1 MILPARNLKLASEE
15 FSAAV
20 VWYEKQRSGL
30 GAEFFDAVG
39 HIVSLIQ
46 AQPEMGTLSKD
57 RRTRRVLVPRFPY
70 EVVYQVFED
79 EIVIVAIAHSKRR
92 PDYWKKRQ

>member
-1 MILPARNLKLASEE
+1 MILPVRNLKPASEE

-20 VWYEKQRSGL
+20 GWYEKQRSGL
-30 GAEFFDAVG
+30 GAEFFDAVV
-39 HIVSLIQ
+39 HSVSLVK

-57 RRTRRVLVPRFPY
+57 RRTRRVLVQRFPY
-70 EVVYQVFED
+70 EVVYQVLED

-92 PDYWKKRQ
+92 PNYWKNRQ